1 MASLPGD
8 PGQTKQDC
16 DVTVTHKNSTPN
28 RSNKDKGRPDGD
40 GFKEKCEYGQ
50 WACPVRPC
58 LEFSSS
64 AWDPGK
70 INDMSMI
77 CYY

>member
-16 DVTVTHKNSTPN
+16 DVTVTHKNSTLN

-40 GFKEKCEYGQ
+40 GDGFKEKCEYGLAQ
-50 WACPVRPC
+50 YV
-58 LEFSSS
+58 LV
-64 AWDPGK
+64 
-70 INDMSMI
+70 
-77 CYY
+77 